1 MLASKLWKRCDKGT
15 LFSADMAQRLQSG
28 LVSKHAPKSRR
39 CFCLS
44 PTGFKDGCQ
53 AVERK

>member
-28 LVSKHAPKSRR
+28 LVSKPAPSPDAA
-39 CFCLS
+39 FCLS